1 MNLCDI
7 PASYADA
14 ASNAREAGYEK
25 VRLVPRK
32 AGVRCPLPQLVEW
45 PLVGTFVFVRLIV
58 KLSTNWNDTTST
70 HVAGEP
76 CSTEALTDLIY
87 EGLAE
92 PRLFGLG
99 RGSRFGENWSVYF
112 SESVT
117 SGKLNCAQ
125 SPAQSE
131 QWCCWFGRR
140 RIIFGSEE
148 IATIRADAARRP
160 TSVTAPTC
168 FLRTSELF
176 ASWKQW
182 CDERNLRPGS
192 MNTLSDALYERGFER
207 ARDSRGNRG
216 FRGLTI
222 KTSTQSYD

>member
-125 SPAQSE
+125 SPTQVSNGVAGLAAGGSSLDRKKSRQFVRMPLDGQLRLPRRHASFAQANCS
-131 QWCCWFGRR
+131 
-140 RIIFGSEE
+140 
-148 IATIRADAARRP
+148 P
-160 TSVTAPTC
+160 
-168 FLRTSELF
+168 
-176 ASWKQW
+176 
-182 CDERNLRPGS
+182 PGS
-192 MNTLSDALYERGFER
+192 SGATNGTCAPV
-207 ARDSRGNRG
+207 A
-216 FRGLTI
+216 
-222 KTSTQSYD
+222 